1 MPCAAWQAWHDAL
14 MACHVQSKSE
24 CAKELLRAGAS
35 VTQQLADRM
44 LPLSDGQKTQTRVM
58 VERALEPWSPANHE
72 LFPEAA
78 RHFVVQLLLIG
89 HQLSARPDHAPL
101 ATPWLEYIMPAVV
114 NRDAH

>member
-44 LPLSDGQKTQTRVM
+44 LHLSDGQKTQTCAM
-58 VERALEPWSPANHE
+58 AERALEPWSTANHE
-72 LFPEAA
+72 LFPDAA
-78 RHFVVQLLLIG
+78 RRFAVQLLLIG
-89 HQLSARPDHAPL
+89 SRLSARPDHAPL
-101 ATPWLEYIMPAVV
+101 AAPWLDIIMPALID
-114 NRDAH
+114 RDTL